1 MKKTYQMRT
10 YFNSSWT
17 REEKGREIEGEEGDV
32 LFWLKVLDQLITFGI
47 KFL

>member
-17 REEKGREIEGEEGDV
+17 REEKGREIEGEEDV